1 MGQWAPRRP
10 MASEGKTPFTAGG
23 PEPLA
28 VGFDCLRS
36 GESSLV
42 VSDRAV
48 GPGQQRPSPRWGATG
63 ASCSARSVCAKAC
76 ARDVRGVYSSLGEHI
91 AAAARQQ
98 RSVMGRLS
106 RTKAAV
112 GREHGSATARPP
124 GRAARQEQG
133 CAIGRRL
140 RDPPPCEQSAPIC
153 ARAHAPQRVAA
164 PRAHPPPWAS
174 SPGRLRALR
183 TSAGCPCGDTGTRH
197 NLPAPSTVLSLVRI

>member
-1 MGQWAPRRP
+1 MGCFRMGQWAPRRP
-10 MASEGKTPFTAGG
+10 MASEGKTPFAAGE

-28 VGFDCLRS
+28 VGFDRLRS

-124 GRAARQEQG
+124 GRERSMAGTRMRNG
-133 CAIGRRL
+133 LPIGAGWCGGWQRCWRRL
-140 RDPPPCEQSAPIC
+140 RCGSSA
-153 ARAHAPQRVAA
+153 ARRF
-164 PRAHPPPWAS
+164 
-174 SPGRLRALR
+174 LRAG
-183 TSAGCPCGDTGTRH
+183 ACGRAAF
-197 NLPAPSTVLSLVRI
+197 LQA